1 MVRLPG
7 DVLSMDTSDSL
18 SAEKH
23 SFTDGHAEKVQ
34 DILHYDFKVEVCST
48 YMSGHTTSI
57 LKYFFIRGGV
67 CSTVMGG

>member
-1 MVRLPG
+1 MFGFMVMVRLPG

-23 SFTDGHAEKVQ
+23 SYTDGDAEKMQ

-48 YMSGHTTSI
+48 YMYGHTTSI
-57 LKYFFIRGGV
+57 LKCFYTWG
-67 CSTVMGG
+67 CM